1 MIVWAAADMDQ
12 TKTRPNANVRADHFG
27 SRDQNRAIGVL
38 DAYVRVWLDRVEP
51 VESLLKDPIVFR
63 ATTGKRQQQYGNNL
77 PKLRRLSER

>member
-1 MIVWAAADMDQ
+1 MGERRALPALTEPEVHAERLA
-12 TKTRPNANVRADHFG
+12 RP
-27 SRDQNRAIGVL
+27 RDGGE
-38 DAYVRVWLDRVEP
+38 DRVEP